1 MRNHSNFLNV
11 IVVVA
16 VFIANS
22 DGATLALKDMG
33 RSIDRM
39 TRELEEY
46 GTISISAPLFTEAGD
61 DFKFDLRRGAT
72 NYYSDALTQIQ
83 GGAALSEQA
92 VQSFSGQVQGQ
103 YDPTLVGAY
112 ANKLGEFVRQRGLA
126 DRRQSL
132 LETASEAQLQA
143 DLAKALAM
151 TNAVERA
158 QAEAAAR
165 VAYAQRAPGG
175 SNAPAYPTA
184 ASVNAEL
191 PGLSSNKLDRPD
203 VRDTLTSTQFTGFQG
218 LLGTAFGTNFS
229 PRVNNRSALIT
240 AGGDVAVEAIFRL
253 LGQPQKAGEYMGK
266 ELMFGA
272 ATVAVNPGWRTRKGF
287 AANVAAMVHIEY
299 RPARREV
306 VDRVMG
312 ASANQLS
319 EGVRIRLGDSYDYP
333 ASQLAA
339 FGLPTNAT
347 HIQIRATK
355 TNSDSATVPNIVEK
369 IPFDWDY
376 TNAPSL
382 SPLVFAVSPMTDVET
397 LDLASSTRR
406 QNELVLALALSYAQ
420 AGMSA
425 QGNFLEQFVKRRE
438 GDFRTRNAIAA
449 VNSYSMSGGLFGF
462 EIGPRFRAVNNLDN
476 PKPKS
481 GEVLDRQTFPVLL
494 IVGVDKASL
503 RPFIKRVVDG
513 TNESFQVMEPVMRIV
528 QMPRWA
534 PLKHSVWCWNNH
546 PQSFT
551 EHLEWSRSINHQW
564 NALKTDTSTPDSTAA
579 LASNRWYAIKTEL
592 NGSFQD
598 QRFNVDKL
606 FPPLPPA
613 TKAVLP
619 EITDMFPQQVEL
631 KRRVDG
637 SLRPVTVKVALA
649 GRHLGRLDLTGLR
662 TTSAAA
668 TLTGTPRLVSGVVV
682 LELTITSADTPV
694 AFQIPVKHQDG
705 LDNND
710 GPPTIFTTPL
720 LLKPEPEKV
729 AGAPQAAVPIIR
741 TIQKVAGD
749 QSQRE
754 FTVEVQAQASEAAVN
769 AARQI
774 IAAEIEKAKPVG
786 GSEANVSVNVQAQEK
801 K

>member
-1 MRNHSNFLNV
+1 MKSHFNFLSV
-11 IVVVA
+11 IFVITM
-16 VFIANS
+16 FIANS
-22 DGATLALKDMG
+22 DGATPALKNVG

-46 GTISISAPLFTEAGD
+46 GTISISAPLFTEPGE

-72 NYYSDALTQIQ
+72 NYYNDALTQIQ

-92 VQSFSGQVQGQ
+92 IQSFSGQIQGQ

-112 ANKLGEFVRQRGLA
+112 ANRLGEFARQQGLL

-165 VAYAQRAPGG
+165 LAYAQRAPGG
-175 SNAPAYPTA
+175 SNTPAYPTA

-191 PGLSSNKLDRPD
+191 PALSSNKLDRPN

-218 LLGTAFGTNFS
+218 LLGAAFGTNFS

-272 ATVAVNPGWRTRKGF
+272 ATVAVNPGWRTRKDF
-287 AANVAAMVHIEY
+287 AANVAAMVRIEY
-299 RPARREV
+299 QAARREV
-306 VDRVMG
+306 VNRVLT

-319 EGVRIRLGDSYDYP
+319 EGVRAKLADSYSYSE
-333 ASQLAA
+333 AQWKA
-339 FGLPTNAT
+339 FELSSFYANRGTINESMNRPGRGLP
-347 HIQIRATK
+347 
-355 TNSDSATVPNIVEK
+355 P
-369 IPFDWDY
+369 DWNY
-376 TNAPSL
+376 SNAPSS

-462 EIGPRFRAVNNLDN
+462 EIGPRFRAVESLDK

-564 NALKTDTSTPDSTAA
+564 NALKTDTNTPGSTAA

-606 FPPLPPA
+606 FPAPPVA
-613 TKAVLP
+613 AAKAVLP
-619 EITDMFPQQVEL
+619 EITDIFPQQVEL

-637 SLRPVTVKVALA
+637 SLQPATVKVALA

-668 TLTGTPRLVSGVVV
+668 TVTGTPRLVSGVVV

-710 GPPTIFTTPL
+710 GPPTIFTKPL

-729 AGAPQAAVPIIR
+729 AGASQAAVPIIR

>member
-1 MRNHSNFLNV
+1 MKNHIGLMISLLAAAISV
-11 IVVVA
+11 G
-16 VFIANS
+16 NS
-22 DGATLALKDMG
+22 SGAASALKDMG

-46 GTISISAPLFTEAGD
+46 GTISISAPLFTEPGD

-72 NYYSDALTQIQ
+72 NYYSEALTQVQ
-83 GGAALSEQA
+83 GGAALSEQV
-92 VQSFSGQVQGQ
+92 VQSFSGQLQGQ

-112 ANKLGEFVRQRGLA
+112 ANRLGDFARQQGLV

-143 DLAKALAM
+143 DLAKALLM
-151 TNAVERA
+151 TNAAERA
-158 QAEAAAR
+158 QAEAVAR
-165 VAYAQRAPGG
+165 LAYAQRVPVG
-175 SNAPAYPTA
+175 SNALAYPTA

-191 PGLSSNKLDRPD
+191 PSLSSNKLDRPN

-253 LGQPQKAGEYMGK
+253 LGQPQKASDYMGK

-272 ATVAVNPGWRTRKGF
+272 ATVAVNPGWRTREGF
-287 AANVAAMVHIEY
+287 AANVAAMVRIEY
-299 RPARREV
+299 RAARREV
-306 VDRVMG
+306 VNRVLT

-319 EGVRIRLGDSYDYP
+319 EAVRAKLADSYSYP
-333 ASQLAA
+333 EGQWKTLGLSSFYPNRATINDSMNRPGR
-339 FGLPTNAT
+339 GLPA
-347 HIQIRATK
+347 
-355 TNSDSATVPNIVEK
+355 
-369 IPFDWDY
+369 DWDY
-376 TNAPSL
+376 SNAPSS
-382 SPLVFAVSPMTDVET
+382 SPLVFAVSPMTDVDT

-438 GDFRTRNAIAA
+438 GDLRTRNAIAA

-462 EIGPRFRAVNNLDN
+462 EIGPRFRAVKNLDK

-503 RPFIKRVVDG
+503 RPFIKRVGHG
-513 TNESFQVMEPVMRIV
+513 TNESFQVMEPVMSIV
-528 QMPRWA
+528 QMPRWT

-546 PQSFT
+546 PQSFA
-551 EHLEWSRSINHQW
+551 EHLEWSHAIHHQW
-564 NALKTDTSTPDSTAA
+564 NALTNDTTVFRATTA
-579 LASNRWYAIKTEL
+579 LVSNRWTAIKAEL
-592 NGSFQD
+592 NGSFQE
-598 QRFNVDKL
+598 QRFNIDKL
-606 FPPLPPA
+606 FPDPPA
-613 TKAVLP
+613 QVKAVLP
-619 EITDMFPQQVEL
+619 EISDIFPQELEL
-631 KRRVDG
+631 KRRMDG
-637 SLRPVTVKVALA
+637 SLQPLTVKVALA
-649 GRHLGRLDLTGLR
+649 GRHLNRLDLTGLR
-662 TTSAAA
+662 TTSASASV
-668 TLTGTPRLVSGVVV
+668 TGAPRLLNGVVV
-682 LELTITSADTPV
+682 LELMITSADIPV

-705 LDNND
+705 IDNNE
-710 GPPTIFTTPL
+710 GPLSIFTKPL
-720 LLKPEPEKV
+720 LLKSEPERM

-754 FTVEVQAQASEAAVN
+754 FTVEVQAHASEAAVN

-774 IAAEIEKAKPVG
+774 VAAEIEKAKPVG
-786 GSEANVSVNVQAQEK
+786 GPKANVSVNVQAQEK